1 MCIVD
6 AASSRVECA
15 DTRALPLNTALSC
28 PSKPLK
34 RDGNAAGSRVYGRS
48 QRSKLITLKRD
59 KSQYTMLNAL
69 RNFITIILLIMGLI
83 LTLATAVAML
93 ALFMLLIEGT

>member
-1 MCIVD
+1 
-6 AASSRVECA
+6 
-15 DTRALPLNTALSC
+15 
-28 PSKPLK
+28 
-34 RDGNAAGSRVYGRS
+34 
-48 QRSKLITLKRD
+48 
-59 KSQYTMLNAL
+59 MLNAL